1 MLPVPGRVHG
11 WGWAVVLAF
20 LVSGCATGAGSPHA
34 PPSPD
39 PTGLEAAEADPTALP
54 PGVRVFRSDGTPSSW
69 DELLDEASRRRV
81 ILLGEVH
88 NDTLGHR
95 ARHALVRAL
104 ADVPGE
110 ADPGAET
117 SGMGGG
123 CVPHVISLEMLET
136 DVQGVLDEYQ
146 SGLITRDH
154 FLAAA
159 RPWENHDRDYEP
171 YLELARECGFPVVAA
186 NPPRRYVNLVARQGE
201 EALDALSPEARAFLP
216 PLPVARPSDRYRA
229 EWNAVM
235 GAIMEHRSGEAGA
248 EGTDP
253 APAPHSDPDP
263 HAEPH
268 AGPAAEAPEDPLLKA
283 QNLWDA
289 GMAWAVARAAK
300 SHPQARVV
308 HVAGAFHVQSGTGLP
323 EHLDGYLPEEE
334 PLLVV
339 AYPVPPGTGF
349 DAEHHTGLGHFIL
362 LSDR

>member
-1 MLPVPGRVHG
+1 MLPVPGWVKGRWRCG
-11 WGWAVVLAF
+11 WVVVLGF
-20 LVSGCATGAGSPHA
+20 LVSGCASGAGLPHT
-34 PPSPD
+34 PSPD
-39 PTGLEAAEADPTALP
+39 ATGLDAAEADPTALP

-69 DELLDEASRRRV
+69 DALLEAASDRRV

-88 NDTLGHR
+88 DDTLGHR

-104 ADVPGE
+104 AGVPGE
-110 ADPGAET
+110 ADPGAGA
-117 SGMGGG
+117 SGVRDG

-136 DVQGVLDEYQ
+136 DVQGVLDEYL

-159 RPWENHDRDYEP
+159 RPWENHERDYEP
-171 YLELARECGFPVVAA
+171 YLEMARACGFPVVAA

-201 EALDALSPEARAFLP
+201 EALDALSPEARATLP

-235 GAIMEHRSGEAGA
+235 GAIMEHAGGETGA
-248 EGTDP
+248 DGTDP
-253 APAPHSDPDP
+253 APESHGDPDPHADP

-268 AGPAAEAPEDPLLKA
+268 RDPLLKA

-289 GMAWAVARAAK
+289 GMAWSVARAAK
-300 SHPQARVV
+300 THSDARVI
-308 HVAGAFHVQSGTGLP
+308 HVAGAFHVQGGTGLP
-323 EHLDGYLPEEE
+323 EHLEGYLPGEE

-339 AYPVPPGTGF
+339 AYPVPAGAAFEPERH
-349 DAEHHTGLGHFIL
+349 AGLGDFIL
-362 LSDR
+362 LSNR